1 MRVEKGKVRAPEI
14 GRLWLNSPPL
24 SFRQLR
30 GRVVLVDF
38 WDYTCVNCI
47 RTLPYVQAWHERY
60 VGKGLTV
67 IGVHT
72 PEFTFAQY
80 ESNVERGVR
89 EFGLTYPI
97 VVDNDREI
105 WKAFANR
112 YWPTKY
118 LLDKDGYLRYAH
130 FGEGAYRETEE
141 VIRELLLEANSTLAF
156 PPLMEPVRAEDREG
170 AVCYRPSP
178 ELYLGHARG
187 RIGNEGGFKEDS
199 IAEYS
204 LPEDVAGKLFLSRR
218 PLGRNGGIRRSCRG
232 WRAQHQAALRSR
244 RSESRDGRA
253 PWRRLRGGHPAGR
266 QAPRP
271 LAQNFRHAFP
281 HRQRRRR
288 KLHRG
293 AAGPHVCSGQRPQL
307 RTARSGT
314 ALSRGTW
321 PPSRSPS
328 PVASIRTASRPRQ
341 SSPPD
346 DETRSRGPDRPRRQ
360 NSRLP
365 EDASS
370 NHAVEMGIPR
380 RQDRRRRTAP
390 RGPGTRV
397 GRRTRNPCDH
407 R

>member
-1 MRVEKGKVRAPEI
+1 MRVEKGKVRAPDI

-97 VVDNDREI
+97 VVDNDREV

-141 VIRELLLEANSTLAF
+141 VIRELLLEANSSLAF
-156 PPLMEPVRAEDREG
+156 PPLMEPVRGEDREG
-170 AVCYRPSP
+170 AVCFRPSP

-199 IAEYS
+199 IAEYTRTAETK
-204 LPEDVAGKLFLSRR
+204 EDAIYLS
-218 PLGRNGGIRRSCRG
+218 GNWAST
-232 WRAQHQAALRSR
+232 A
-244 RSESRDGRA
+244 EYVE
-253 PWRRLRGGHPAGR
+253 
-266 QAPRP
+266 
-271 LAQNFRHAFP
+271 
-281 HRQRRRR
+281 
-288 KLHRG
+288 
-293 AAGPHVCSGQRPQL
+293 AAGDGAHIIHLQYEAGGVNL
-307 RTARSGT
+307 VMA
-314 ALSRGTW
+314 
-321 PPSRSPS
+321 
-328 PVASIRTASRPRQ
+328 
-341 SSPPD
+341 
-346 DETRSRGPDRPRRQ
+346 
-360 NSRLP
+360 
-365 EDASS
+365 
-370 NHAVEMGIPR
+370 
-380 RQDRRRRTAP
+380 AP
-390 RGPGTRV
+390 RGGVCEVVIRQDGKPLDRLQKTPDTRFRSASEGEESYIAVQQPRMYSLIDNHSFGKHVLELSCSTGTAAFAFTFTSCIDPAAAAV
-397 GRRTRNPCDH
+397 ATLEPTP
-407 R
+407 

>member
-14 GRLWLNSPPL
+14 GRVWLNSPPL

-118 LLDKDGYLRYAH
+118 LLDKEGYLRYAH
-130 FGEGAYRETEE
+130 FGEGAYTECE
-141 VIRELLLEANSTLAF
+141 QAIRELLLEVNPTLAF
-156 PPLMEPVRAEDREG
+156 PPLMEPVRGEDREG
-170 AVCYRPSP
+170 AVCYPPSA
-178 ELYLGHARG
+178 ELHLGHARG

-199 IAEYS
+199 IADYALPSELRENTFSVSGRWASTAEYM
-204 LPEDVAGKLFLSRR
+204 E
-218 PLGRNGGIRRSCRG
+218 
-232 WRAQHQAALRSR
+232 
-244 RSESRDGRA
+244 
-253 PWRRLRGGHPAGR
+253 
-266 QAPRP
+266 
-271 LAQNFRHAFP
+271 
-281 HRQRRRR
+281 
-288 KLHRG
+288 
-293 AAGPHVCSGQRPQL
+293 AAGEGEHRI
-307 RTARSGT
+307 
-314 ALSRGTW
+314 ALQYEATG
-321 PPSRSPS
+321 
-328 PVASIRTASRPRQ
+328 VNLVMA
-341 SSPPD
+341 
-346 DETRSRGPDRPRRQ
+346 
-360 NSRLP
+360 
-365 EDASS
+365 
-370 NHAVEMGIPR
+370 
-380 RQDRRRRTAP
+380 AP
-390 RGPGTRV
+390 RGPACDVVVLQDDKPLTSSQKTMDTRF
-397 GRRTRNPCDH
+397 RTANGSEESYIRVQPARMYALVNNPEFGKHTLDLRCPAGVAAFAFTFTSCVDPS
-407 R
+407 RTAAAATVESR